1 MGVLFLIFFIILI
14 IALIAVLCVY
24 DESVEHTDEIEP
36 TITAEYLE
44 NEKARL
50 ARDAAARNLRLNMIA
65 MEAERQLMDAV
76 SRHSKD
82 NCSQD
87 REW

>member
-14 IALIAVLCVY
+14 IALIAVLCIC
-24 DESVEHTDEIEP
+24 DESAERTDEIEP

-50 ARDAAARNLRLNMIA
+50 ARDAAARNLRLNMMA

-76 SRHSKD
+76 SKHSKD
-82 NCSQD
+82 GSSQD
-87 REW
+87 RKW